1 MQIFILQ
8 QPLLRNF
15 TTIIGGVGWV
25 AMRDGEKTRRE
36 DLINKSNLLC
46 GSLKYKPAI
55 LNRKLK
61 YTAMLFHDMSD
72 AFCAKAMPLFF

>member
-1 MQIFILQ
+1 
-8 QPLLRNF
+8 
-15 TTIIGGVGWV
+15 
-25 AMRDGEKTRRE
+25 MRDGEKTQCE
-36 DLINKSNLLC
+36 DLIDNLLC

-61 YTAMLFHDMSD
+61 YTAMLFHDMSY